1 MEQQKALRAV
11 MICLLLI
18 AMAVVGRET
27 AVYVETVNAVSVLKE
42 ERHTPGEES
51 PVVVI
56 DAGHGGDDPGKIG
69 INGSLEK
76 DINLKIVN
84 KLAGY
89 LEAEGVQVVLTRDT
103 EEGLY
108 DAHASNKRYR
118 I

>member
-69 INGSLEK
+69 INGSLEGDGEREK
-76 DINLKIVN
+76 GLVA
-84 KLAGY
+84 LHCQAV
-89 LEAEGVQVVLTRDT
+89 GVGV
-103 EEGLY
+103 E
-108 DAHASNKRYR
+108 
-118 I
+118 